1 MKILSVLLIFFM
13 FCGCAPKEEIKTE
26 SVAVTPV
33 ELSGL
38 KTEKIEW
45 GIKKNEGAPPDVP
58 TNVKEMLKK
67 YNGVYIGDT
76 NVKKIYLTFDEGYEN
91 GYTPAILDVLKRNKV
106 PTAFFITGDYIDRCP
121 DIVKR
126 MAKEGHIIGNHSEN
140 HPSFAE
146 IPIDEIEN
154 EINVLNKKI
163 KELTGTDVKYIRP
176 PKGEY
181 SEQVMGKLYNMGYKT
196 VFWSFA
202 YLDWDVT
209 IQRGG
214 DYAYNQIMPYLD
226 EGMVL
231 LLHAVSGDNA
241 DCLEKFIKDAR
252 AKGYEFAAIDE
263 L

>member
-1 MKILSVLLIFFM
+1 
-13 FCGCAPKEEIKTE
+13 
-26 SVAVTPV
+26 
-33 ELSGL
+33 
-38 KTEKIEW
+38 
-45 GIKKNEGAPPDVP
+45 
-58 TNVKEMLKK
+58 
-67 YNGVYIGDT
+67 
-76 NVKKIYLTFDEGYEN
+76 
-91 GYTPAILDVLKRNKV
+91 
-106 PTAFFITGDYIDRCP
+106 
-121 DIVKR
+121 

-146 IPIDEIEN
+146 IPIDEIET